1 MKYIDEYRDK
11 ELVEKLVTQ
20 IKQVSKKPVAFME
33 VCGGH
38 TMSIQKF
45 GIPSLLPDNIR
56 LISGP
61 GCPVCVSDRKYI
73 DQAIAYSRLDD
84 VIITTYGDLI
94 RVPGSTST
102 LDQEKAKGAEVRIV
116 YSVLDALE
124 IAKKNKSK
132 KVVFLGIGFETTA
145 PSSAAG
151 VIRAQMAGLRNFY
164 LFSSHKVMP
173 PAMEALIDEGVQLSG
188 YIAPGH
194 VSTITG
200 TSIYQNIPKKYGLGV
215 VVSGFEP

>member
-45 GIPSLLPDNIR
+45 GIPSLLPDNIW

-151 VIRAQMAGLRNFY
+151 VIRAQM
-164 LFSSHKVMP
+164 
-173 PAMEALIDEGVQLSG
+173 
-188 YIAPGH
+188 
-194 VSTITG
+194 
-200 TSIYQNIPKKYGLGV
+200 
-215 VVSGFEP
+215 